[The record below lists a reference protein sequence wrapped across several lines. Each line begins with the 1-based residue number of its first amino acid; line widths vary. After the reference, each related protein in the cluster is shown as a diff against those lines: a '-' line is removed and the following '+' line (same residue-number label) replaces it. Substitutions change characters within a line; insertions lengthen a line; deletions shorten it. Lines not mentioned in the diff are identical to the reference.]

1 MLHSLIFFD
10 GRSRPENCSFSG
22 SHRSTLQVARL
33 CPPYNNAVNTAAP
46 ARFEAFVI
54 TVSDSCAAGTRE
66 DLSGPAVVALLT
78 QHGFDVTGT
87 RLVADEQAD
96 LEDAL
101 RNAARPGTLVV
112 TTGGTGLTARDVT
125 PEATRAVCS
134 RLLDGLSEK
143 MRAEGLRETPFAVLS
158 RGVCGLLGHA
168 LVINLPGSPQ
178 GAVTSLKAVLPVLGH
193 ALRLV
198 VDAAAPHPGVSQDL
212 ETRI

>member
-1 MLHSLIFFD
+1 MAPVD
-10 GRSRPENCSFSG
+10 
-22 SHRSTLQVARL
+22 T
-33 CPPYNNAVNTAAP
+33 TAP
-46 ARFEAFVI
+46 TRFEAFVI

-66 DLSGPAVVALLT
+66 DLSGPAAAALLT

-96 LEDAL
+96 IEDAL
-101 RNAARPGTLVV
+101 RSAARPGTLVV
-112 TTGGTGLTARDVT
+112 TTGGTGLAARDVT
-125 PEATRAVCS
+125 PEATRAVCG
-134 RLLDGLSEK
+134 RLLDGLSER

-193 ALRLV
+193 ALRLA
-198 VDAAAPHPGVSQDL
+198 VDAGAPHPAVPAAP
-212 ETRI
+212 ETSA